1 MIVADHRAAY
11 DYCEHY
17 SPDCDVPAP
26 EQPQNQDPNTDEYV
40 SIIISLL
47 TVKPLLRIA
56 PPPSCKMHHLFAT
69 LVSAGKAIC
78 LPSVTSCNREI
89 WLQIPRRRNS
99 YLVFLMDCQMVAHTS
114 ARASSKTV
122 AHILDKQTNKQSMFW
137 IIADFVRFHLI

>member
-47 TVKPLLRIA
+47 TVKTLLRIGPPA
-56 PPPSCKMHHLFAT
+56 PVKCMYAPSVCY

-99 YLVFLMDCQMVAHTS
+99 YFVLLMDCQTVAHTS
-114 ARASSKTV
+114 ARASSKT
-122 AHILDKQTNKQSMFW
+122 AAQTNKQTKNNQWFE
-137 IIADFVRFHLI
+137 

>member
-47 TVKPLLRIA
+47 TVKP
-56 PPPSCKMHHLFAT
+56 
-69 LVSAGKAIC
+69 
-78 LPSVTSCNREI
+78 
-89 WLQIPRRRNS
+89 
-99 YLVFLMDCQMVAHTS
+99 
-114 ARASSKTV
+114 
-122 AHILDKQTNKQSMFW
+122 
-137 IIADFVRFHLI
+137 

>member
-47 TVKPLLRIA
+47 TVKTLLRIA
-56 PPPSCKMHHLFAT
+56 PPPPCKMHAR
-69 LVSAGKAIC
+69 SIC
-78 LPSVTSCNREI
+78 L
-89 WLQIPRRRNS
+89 L
-99 YLVFLMDCQMVAHTS
+99 L
-114 ARASSKTV
+114 
-122 AHILDKQTNKQSMFW
+122 
-137 IIADFVRFHLI
+137 